1 MTRYIR
7 LMFDGDGTPIGAV
20 HPMAWTPM
28 RQAVGLALEGI
39 DEVGVE
45 PWSRGRTHF
54 VRIPAGGSMPMHAN
68 DDHVFCVVVAGE
80 GRLGLPSGD
89 GVRYRAPEVM
99 IFDPGVPHSWDDIT
113 EDTMLAVCLV
123 DAGP

>member
-1 MTRYIR
+1 M
-7 LMFDGDGTPIGAV
+7 
-20 HPMAWTPM
+20 
-28 RQAVGLALEGI
+28 
-39 DEVGVE
+39 
-45 PWSRGRTHF
+45 SRGRTHF